1 MMKRILIALLFIFSC
16 IGVMAQNTNEH
27 LKFMGI
33 PINGTLESFTQ
44 KLVAKKIKSIQAAE
58 GVGLFNGTFAG
69 KNDCNI
75 FVATVPNRN
84 IVSKVVVCLPPR
96 ETWAWLESD
105 YNQFKQMLTSKYG
118 EPLQHSETFKAG
130 TFTSSDYLKIS
141 ALKEGKCEY
150 YVGWKLNEGVILLE
164 IISIESPS
172 SCLVRLSYYD
182 AINSKLEET
191 SKQDDL

>member
-1 MMKRILIALLFIFSC
+1 MKRIFIALLFIFSC
-16 IGVMAQNTNEH
+16 IGAMAQNANEH

-33 PINGTLESFTQ
+33 PINGTLESFSQ
-44 KLVAKKIKSIQAAE
+44 KLVAKKIKSIQASE
-58 GVGLFNGTFAG
+58 GIGVFNGTFAG
-69 KNDCNI
+69 KMNCNI

>member
-1 MMKRILIALLFIFSC
+1 MKRILIALLFVFSF
-16 IGVMAQNTNEH
+16 IGAMAQNANEH

-58 GVGLFNGTFAG
+58 GVGLFNGAFAG
-69 KNDCNI
+69 KMNCNI

-172 SCLVRLSYYD
+172 SCLVRLSYFD
-182 AINSKLEET
+182 AINSKLEES

>member
-16 IGVMAQNTNEH
+16 IGAMAQNANEH

-44 KLVAKKIKSIQAAE
+44 KLVANKIKSIQAAE
-58 GVGLFNGTFAG
+58 GVGLFNGAFAG

-84 IVSKVVVCLPPR
+84 IVSKVVVCLPSKD
-96 ETWAWLESD
+96 TWEWLEND
-105 YNQFKQMLTSKYG
+105 YKQFKQMLTSKYG

-130 TFTSSDYLKIS
+130 AFTSSDYLKIS
-141 ALKEGKCEY
+141 ALKEGKCDY
-150 YVGWKLNEGVILLE
+150 HSSWGLNEGFIILE
-164 IISIESPS
+164 IFNADGSPD
-172 SCLVRLSYYD
+172 CCVRLSYYD
-182 AINSKLEET
+182 AINYKLAED
-191 SKQDDL
+191 SKQNDL

>member
-1 MMKRILIALLFIFSC
+1 MMKRILIALLFVFSC
-16 IGVMAQNTNEH
+16 IGAMAQNTNEH
-27 LKFMGI
+27 FKFMGI

-44 KLVAKKIKSIQAAE
+44 KLVAKGMKRQQGWDNT
-58 GVGLFNGTFAG
+58 GVFSGTFAG
-69 KNDCNI
+69 ERDCEVYVNMI
-75 FVATVPNRN
+75 PSRN
-84 IVSKVVVCLPPR
+84 IVYRIVVCLPSKD
-96 ETWAWLESD
+96 TWEWLEND
-105 YNQFKQMLTSKYG
+105 YKQFKQMLTSKYG

-172 SCLVRLSYYD
+172 SCLVRLSYFD
-182 AINSKLEET
+182 AINSKLEES

>member
-1 MMKRILIALLFIFSC
+1 MKRILIALLFVFSC
-16 IGVMAQNTNEH
+16 IGVMAQNANEH

-58 GVGLFNGTFAG
+58 GVGLFNGAFAG

-118 EPLQHSETFKAG
+118 EPLQHSETFKSGA
-130 TFTSSDYLKIS
+130 FTSSDYLKIS

-182 AINSKLEET
+182 AINSKLEEA
-191 SKQDDL
+191 SKQNDL

>member
-1 MMKRILIALLFIFSC
+1 MKRIFIALLFVFSC
-16 IGVMAQNTNEH
+16 IGAMAQNANEH

-44 KLVAKKIKSIQAAE
+44 KLATKKIKSIQAAE
-58 GVGLFNGTFAG
+58 GVGLLNGTFAG
-69 KNDCNI
+69 KMNCNI

-105 YNQFKQMLTSKYG
+105 YNEFKQMLTSKYG
-118 EPLQHSETFKAG
+118 EPFQHSETFKAG

-191 SKQDDL
+191 SKQNDL

>member
-1 MMKRILIALLFIFSC
+1 MMKRILIALLFVFSC
-16 IGVMAQNTNEH
+16 IGAMAQNTNEH

-44 KLVAKKIKSIQAAE
+44 KLVAKGLKSIQAAE
-58 GVGLFNGTFAG
+58 GVGLLNGTFAG

>member
-16 IGVMAQNTNEH
+16 IGAMAQNTNEH

-58 GVGLFNGTFAG
+58 GVGLFNGAFAG

-105 YNQFKQMLTSKYG
+105 YNEFKQMLTSKYG
-118 EPLQHSETFKAG
+118 EPFQHSETFKAG

-191 SKQDDL
+191 SKQNDL

>member
-1 MMKRILIALLFIFSC
+1 MMKRILIALLFVFSC
-16 IGVMAQNTNEH
+16 IGVMAQNANEH

-58 GVGLFNGTFAG
+58 GVGLFNGAFAG

-118 EPLQHSETFKAG
+118 EPLQHSETFKSGA
-130 TFTSSDYLKIS
+130 FTSSDYLKIS

-182 AINSKLEET
+182 AINSKLEEA
-191 SKQDDL
+191 SKQNDL

>member
-16 IGVMAQNTNEH
+16 IGAMAQNANEH

-44 KLVAKKIKSIQAAE
+44 KLVAKGMKRQLGRRNI
-58 GVGLFNGTFAG
+58 GFVRGTFAG
-69 KNDCNI
+69 KDNCKIYIQRINSCDVV
-75 FVATVPNRN
+75 FR
-84 IVSKVVVCLPPR
+84 VVVCLPPR

-105 YNQFKQMLTSKYG
+105 YNEFKQMLTSKYG
-118 EPLQHSETFKAG
+118 EPFQHSETFKAG
-130 TFTSSDYLKIS
+130 SYTSSD
-141 ALKEGKCEY
+141 ALKMSSLRGGKCQY
-150 YVGWKLNEGVILLE
+150 YTGWKLNEGAIEVE
-164 IISIESPS
+164 MISIETPS
-172 SCLVRLSYYD
+172 GCFVRISYFD

>member
-16 IGVMAQNTNEH
+16 IGAMAQNANEH

-58 GVGLFNGTFAG
+58 GVGLFNGAFAG

-84 IVSKVVVCLPPR
+84 IVSKVVVCLPSKD
-96 ETWAWLESD
+96 TWEWLEND
-105 YNQFKQMLTSKYG
+105 YKQFKQMLTSKYG
-118 EPLQHSETFKAG
+118 EPLQHSKTFKAG
-130 TFTSSDYLKIS
+130 AFTSSDYLKIS
-141 ALKEGKCEY
+141 ALKEGKCDY
-150 YVGWKLNEGVILLE
+150 HSSWGLNEGFIILE
-164 IISIESPS
+164 IFNADGSPD
-172 SCLVRLSYYD
+172 CCVRLSYYD
-182 AINSKLEET
+182 AINYKLAED
-191 SKQDDL
+191 SKQNDL

>member
-1 MMKRILIALLFIFSC
+1 MKRILIALLFIFSC
-16 IGVMAQNTNEH
+16 IGAMAQNANEH

-118 EPLQHSETFKAG
+118 EPFQHSETFKAG

>member
-1 MMKRILIALLFIFSC
+1 MMKRIFIALLFIFSC
-16 IGVMAQNTNEH
+16 IGAMAQNANEH

-118 EPLQHSETFKAG
+118 EPFQHSETFKAG

>member
-1 MMKRILIALLFIFSC
+1 
-16 IGVMAQNTNEH
+16 MAQNANEH

-58 GVGLFNGTFAG
+58 GVGLFNGAFAG

-105 YNQFKQMLTSKYG
+105 YNEFKQMLTSKYG
-118 EPLQHSETFKAG
+118 EPFQHSETFKAG

-141 ALKEGKCEY
+141 ALKEGKCDY
-150 YVGWKLNEGVILLE
+150 RSIWGLNEG
-164 IISIESPS
+164 IIFIDVFNGDGSPN
-172 SCLVRLSYYD
+172 CLVRLVYID
-182 AINSKLEET
+182 LINYKLAQD
-191 SKQDDL
+191 SKQNDL

>member
-1 MMKRILIALLFIFSC
+1 
-16 IGVMAQNTNEH
+16 MAQNANEH

-33 PINGTLESFTQ
+33 PINGTLESFSQ
-44 KLVAKKIKSIQAAE
+44 KLVAKKIKSIQASE
-58 GVGLFNGTFAG
+58 GIGVFNGTFAG
-69 KNDCNI
+69 KMNCNI

-105 YNQFKQMLTSKYG
+105 YNEFKQMLTSKYG

-130 TFTSSDYLKIS
+130 SYTSSD
-141 ALKEGKCEY
+141 ALKMSSLRGGKCEY

>member
-1 MMKRILIALLFIFSC
+1 MMKRILIALLFVFSC
-16 IGVMAQNTNEH
+16 IGAMAQNANEH
-27 LKFMGI
+27 LKYMGI

-118 EPLQHSETFKAG
+118 EPFQHSETFKAG